1 MAAYSLIGS
10 HLKVSLQGFF
20 FYRENRFWC
29 HAWLFIIGGIENSL
43 ASQII
48 SGKVME
54 NFGIVVKFKKNP
66 IKIISFISYRI
77 SANFI

>member
-1 MAAYSLIGS
+1 MSCLT
-10 HLKVSLQGFF
+10 V
-20 FYRENRFWC
+20 
-29 HAWLFIIGGIENSL
+29 FIIGGIENSL

-54 NFGIVVKFKKNP
+54 NFRIVFKFKKNP
-66 IKIISFISYRI
+66 IKIISFMSYRI